1 MDLQLYPYQQ
11 ECIDHAKERNTIVHI
26 PTGRGKTLV
35 AARLIDHYL
44 NCRPDEKIAF
54 LVPTR
59 ALVDQQSTYLK
70 KHCQVSGS
78 PPAIQR
84 FVGEEQADWLESDW
98 RECMKSNIFVG
109 TAALFQQVFVTHK
122 YIDIRRF
129 SLFVFDECHNAT
141 GNSPMAAVLRDSVAP
156 YYKARGLGSP
166 LRILGLTASFDNG
179 NSQNLEKKKRDLE
192 ALMQSTIFCPNVTA
206 RIVDERFHFVK
217 WKRNEDVDHHKQ
229 AIQDHVQVAL
239 LSVAEIK
246 DIKKVVSR
254 CSHVFEELGTWAL
267 FYYVEFVI
275 IDQLLTKAKL
285 HAERVQDEP
294 SMRHSARIQSSLPAL
309 RSELSTLSGKLET
322 VPVLQPADRKSKKL
336 ERLIE
341 LIEEI
346 FDKNGD
352 FYRGIVFVE
361 QVCLVSCLAK
371 QLNDE
376 FQSSRRL
383 NFGAVAGTGYQTEC
397 DRQNQLE
404 YVRLVFR

>member
-129 SLFVFDECHNAT
+129 SLFVEQQGFDFAT
-141 GNSPMAAVLRDSVAP
+141 FSLTVNNVGASPVEITSLSSSPPGFVLDYEPWFPTWS
-156 YYKARGLGSP
+156 
-166 LRILGLTASFDNG
+166 
-179 NSQNLEKKKRDLE
+179 
-192 ALMQSTIFCPNVTA
+192 
-206 RIVDERFHFVK
+206 
-217 WKRNEDVDHHKQ
+217 WKV
-229 AIQDHVQVAL
+229 
-239 LSVAEIK
+239 
-246 DIKKVVSR
+246 
-254 CSHVFEELGTWAL
+254 
-267 FYYVEFVI
+267 
-275 IDQLLTKAKL
+275 
-285 HAERVQDEP
+285 
-294 SMRHSARIQSSLPAL
+294 
-309 RSELSTLSGKLET
+309 
-322 VPVLQPADRKSKKL
+322 
-336 ERLIE
+336 
-341 LIEEI
+341 
-346 FDKNGD
+346 
-352 FYRGIVFVE
+352 
-361 QVCLVSCLAK
+361 
-371 QLNDE
+371 
-376 FQSSRRL
+376 
-383 NFGAVAGTGYQTEC
+383 
-397 DRQNQLE
+397 
-404 YVRLVFR
+404 